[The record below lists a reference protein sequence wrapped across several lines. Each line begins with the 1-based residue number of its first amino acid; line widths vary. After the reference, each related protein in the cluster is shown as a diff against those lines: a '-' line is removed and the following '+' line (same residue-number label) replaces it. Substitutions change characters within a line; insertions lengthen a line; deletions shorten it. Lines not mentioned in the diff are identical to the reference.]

1 LLTAVSFFCALSLK
15 FAHFWFISL
24 PIFGKINFV
33 HIFSIV
39 SRLLTKGYLSRMA
52 LKSGVFFL
60 GLLISGFSLDLSA
73 GSVPTTRLP
82 KLRSA
87 AVLVK
92 DQRSGE
98 LLMVKQADVA
108 MPIASLTKLMTAMV
122 VLDAHLDMDKA
133 ITIEEADKD
142 RLRNSHS
149 HLLIGTQLTRRE
161 ALLVALMASENRAA
175 RALGRTF
182 PGGVHALVTGM
193 NEKAKALGLSE
204 TKFED
209 PAGLSDGN
217 VSSAHDLSKIV
228 EAACGYPLIGM
239 YSTEPKAT
247 IQSGR
252 MQLHFVNTNA
262 LVRNPHWQIGLS
274 KTGYIE
280 EAGRCLVM
288 QTQLAQRP
296 VLMVLLNS
304 TGKNSR
310 LGDANRIKQW
320 LEGPQTSRKSRK

>member
-1 LLTAVSFFCALSLK
+1 MTLK
-15 FAHFWFISL
+15 SRIISL
-24 PIFGKINFV
+24 V
-33 HIFSIV
+33 
-39 SRLLTKGYLSRMA
+39 LL
-52 LKSGVFFL
+52 V
-60 GLLISGFSLDLSA
+60 SGFSFNLSA
-73 GSVPTTRLP
+73 GPIAATPLP

-92 DQRSGE
+92 DQRTGE
-98 LLMVKQADVA
+98 FLMVKRADVA

-122 VLDAHLDMDKA
+122 VLDAHLDMDQV
-133 ITIEEADKD
+133 ITVEEADKD

-149 HLLIGTQLTRRE
+149 HLQIGTKLTRRE

-182 PGGVHALVTGM
+182 PGGIQALVKAM
-193 NEKAKALGLSE
+193 NNKAKALGLSE

-209 PAGLSDGN
+209 PAGLSDSN
-217 VSSAHDLSKIV
+217 VSSAQDLSKIV
-228 EAACGYPLIGM
+228 EAACGYPLICM
-239 YSTEPKAT
+239 YSTETETT
-247 IQSGR
+247 IRSGKR
-252 MQLHFVNTNA
+252 TLHFMNTNA
-262 LVRNPHWQIGLS
+262 LVRNPNWQIGLS

-288 QTQLAQRP
+288 QTQVGQRP

-320 LEGPQTSRKSRK
+320 LEGPPPKPSRKPHR

>member
-1 LLTAVSFFCALSLK
+1 MNLRPGILLLTLLVSL
-15 FAHFWFISL
+15 
-24 PIFGKINFV
+24 
-33 HIFSIV
+33 
-39 SRLLTKGYLSRMA
+39 
-52 LKSGVFFL
+52 
-60 GLLISGFSLDLSA
+60 FSLDLNA
-73 GSVPTTRLP
+73 GSVAALRLP

-92 DQRSGE
+92 DQSTGE
-98 LLMVKQADVA
+98 FLVEKHADVA

-122 VLDAHLDMDKA
+122 ILDAHMDMDQV
-133 ITIEEADKD
+133 ISIRETDKD

-182 PGGVHALVTGM
+182 PGGLPALVSAM
-193 NEKAKALGLSE
+193 NEKARALRLND

-217 VSSAHDLSKIV
+217 VSSARDLSKMV
-228 EAACGYPLIGM
+228 DAACGYPLIGL
-239 YSTEPKAT
+239 YSTMPETT
-247 IQSGR
+247 IRSGKKSLR
-252 MQLHFVNTNA
+252 FVNTNA
-262 LVRNPHWQIGLS
+262 LVRNSSWEIGLS

-288 QTQLAQRP
+288 QTQLAERR

-304 TGKNSR
+304 TGKNTR
-310 LGDANRIKQW
+310 LGDANRIRQW
-320 LEGPQTSRKSRK
+320 LEKSM

>member
-1 LLTAVSFFCALSLK
+1 
-15 FAHFWFISL
+15 
-24 PIFGKINFV
+24 
-33 HIFSIV
+33 
-39 SRLLTKGYLSRMA
+39 
-52 LKSGVFFL
+52 
-60 GLLISGFSLDLSA
+60 
-73 GSVPTTRLP
+73 
-82 KLRSA
+82 
-87 AVLVK
+87 VLVK

-98 LLMVKQADVA
+98 FLVSKQADVA

-122 VLDAHLDMDKA
+122 ILDAHLDMDKV

-142 RLRNSHS
+142 TLRNSHS
-149 HLLIGTQLTRRE
+149 HLFIGTQLTRRE

-182 PGGVHALVTGM
+182 PGGVPALVRAM
-193 NEKAKALGLSE
+193 NEKAKALGLNE

-217 VSSAHDLSKIV
+217 VSSARNLSRLV
-228 EAACGYPLIGM
+228 ETACGYPLIGM
-239 YSTEPKAT
+239 YSTQPETT
-247 IQSGR
+247 IRTGR
-252 MQLHFVNTNA
+252 KQLRFVNTNA
-262 LVRNPHWQIGLS
+262 LVRNPRWQIGLS

-304 TGKNSR
+304 IGKNTR
-310 LGDANRIKQW
+310 LGDANRIRQW
-320 LEGPQTSRKSRK
+320 LEGPKPSRKSQK

>member
-1 LLTAVSFFCALSLK
+1 MKEYWNRMTLRSG
-15 FAHFWFISL
+15 
-24 PIFGKINFV
+24 IF
-33 HIFSIV
+33 
-39 SRLLTKGYLSRMA
+39 L
-52 LKSGVFFL
+52 L
-60 GLLISGFSLDLSA
+60 GLLISGFSLNLSA
-73 GSVPTTRLP
+73 GSIPTTHPP

-98 LLMVKQADVA
+98 LLMVKQANVA

-149 HLLIGTQLTRRE
+149 HLMVGTQLTRRE

-182 PGGVHALVTGM
+182 PGGIQALVKAM
-193 NEKAKALGLSE
+193 NDKAKALGLSE

-228 EAACGYPLIGM
+228 DAACGYPLICM
-239 YSTEPKAT
+239 YSTEAKTT
-247 IQSGR
+247 IQSGKR
-252 MQLHFVNTNA
+252 KLQFVNTNA

-280 EAGRCLVM
+280 ESGRCLVM

-304 TGKNSR
+304 NGKNSR

-320 LEGPQTSRKSRK
+320 LEGPQPKQKSHR

>member
-1 LLTAVSFFCALSLK
+1 MTLRFRIVLLGWML
-15 FAHFWFISL
+15 
-24 PIFGKINFV
+24 
-33 HIFSIV
+33 
-39 SRLLTKGYLSRMA
+39 
-52 LKSGVFFL
+52 
-60 GLLISGFSLDLSA
+60 SGFSLSLSA
-73 GSVPTTRLP
+73 GSIPATKLP
-82 KLRSA
+82 RLRSA

-98 LLMVKQADVA
+98 FLVSKQANVA

-122 VLDAHLDMDKA
+122 ILDAHLDMNQV

-142 RLRNSHS
+142 TLRNSHS
-149 HLLIGTQLTRRE
+149 HLFIGIQLTRRE

-182 PGGVHALVTGM
+182 PGGVPALVRAM

-204 TKFED
+204 TRFED

-217 VSSAHDLSKIV
+217 VSSAHNLSKIV
-228 EAACGYPLIGM
+228 ESACGYPLIGM
-239 YSTEPKAT
+239 YSTQPETT
-247 IQSGR
+247 IRTGR
-252 MQLHFVNTNA
+252 RQLRFVNTNA

-304 TGKNSR
+304 TGKNTR
-310 LGDANRIKQW
+310 LGDANRIRQW
-320 LEGPQTSRKSRK
+320 LEGPKPSHKSRK

>member
-1 LLTAVSFFCALSLK
+1 MTSRFRIVLLGWVLLGFCLS
-15 FAHFWFISL
+15 
-24 PIFGKINFV
+24 
-33 HIFSIV
+33 
-39 SRLLTKGYLSRMA
+39 
-52 LKSGVFFL
+52 
-60 GLLISGFSLDLSA
+60 LSA
-73 GSVPTTRLP
+73 GSIPTTRLP
-82 KLRSA
+82 KLHSA

-98 LLMVKQADVA
+98 FLVSKQADVA

-122 VLDAHLDMDKA
+122 ILDAHLDMDKV

-149 HLLIGTQLTRRE
+149 HLYIGTQLTRRE

-182 PGGVHALVTGM
+182 PGGVPALVRAM

-204 TKFED
+204 TRFED

-217 VSSAHDLSKIV
+217 VSSARNLSRLV
-228 EAACGYPLIGM
+228 ETACGYPLIGM
-239 YSTEPKAT
+239 YSTQPETT
-247 IQSGR
+247 IRTGR
-252 MQLHFVNTNA
+252 KQLRFVNTNA
-262 LVRNPHWQIGLS
+262 LVRNPRWQIGLS

-304 TGKNSR
+304 TGKNTR
-310 LGDANRIKQW
+310 LGDANRIRQW
-320 LEGPQTSRKSRK
+320 LEGPKPSRKSQK

>member
-1 LLTAVSFFCALSLK
+1 MC
-15 FAHFWFISL
+15 
-24 PIFGKINFV
+24 
-33 HIFSIV
+33 
-39 SRLLTKGYLSRMA
+39 LTKEYFLFMTLRFRIILLGWIL
-52 LKSGVFFL
+52 L
-60 GLLISGFSLDLSA
+60 GLFLSLSA
-73 GSVPTTRLP
+73 GSIPTTRLP
-82 KLRSA
+82 KLYSA

-98 LLMVKQADVA
+98 FLVSKQADVA
-108 MPIASLTKLMTAMV
+108 MPIASLTKLMTAMII
-122 VLDAHLDMDKA
+122 LDAHLDMDKV

-142 RLRNSHS
+142 TLRNSHS
-149 HLLIGTQLTRRE
+149 HLFIGTQLARRD
-161 ALLVALMASENRAA
+161 ALLVALMSSENRAA

-182 PGGVHALVTGM
+182 PGGVPALVRAM
-193 NEKAKALGLSE
+193 NEKAKALGLNE
-204 TKFED
+204 TRFED

-217 VSSAHDLSKIV
+217 VSSARNLSKLV
-228 EAACGYPLIGM
+228 ETACGYPLIGM
-239 YSTEPKAT
+239 YSTQPETT
-247 IQSGR
+247 IRTGR
-252 MQLHFVNTNA
+252 KQLRFVNTNA

-304 TGKNSR
+304 TGKNTR

-320 LEGPQTSRKSRK
+320 LEGPQTSRKSPK

>member
-1 LLTAVSFFCALSLK
+1 MTLRFRTVLLG
-15 FAHFWFISL
+15 WI
-24 PIFGKINFV
+24 
-33 HIFSIV
+33 
-39 SRLLTKGYLSRMA
+39 LL
-52 LKSGVFFL
+52 
-60 GLLISGFSLDLSA
+60 GFSLSLSA
-73 GSVPTTRLP
+73 GSIPTTRLP
-82 KLRSA
+82 KLHSA

-98 LLMVKQADVA
+98 FLVYKQADVA

-122 VLDAHLDMDKA
+122 ILDAHLDMDKV

-142 RLRNSHS
+142 TLRNSHS
-149 HLLIGTQLTRRE
+149 HLFIGTQLTRRE

-182 PGGVHALVTGM
+182 PGGVPALVRAM

-204 TKFED
+204 TRFED

-217 VSSAHDLSKIV
+217 VSSAHNLSKLV
-228 EAACGYPLIGM
+228 ETACGYPLIGM
-239 YSTEPKAT
+239 YSTQPETT
-247 IQSGR
+247 IRTGR
-252 MQLHFVNTNA
+252 KQLRFVNTNA
-262 LVRNPHWQIGLS
+262 LVRNPRWQIGLS

-280 EAGRCLVM
+280 ESGRCLVM

-304 TGKNSR
+304 TGKNTR
-310 LGDANRIKQW
+310 LGDANRIRQW
-320 LEGPQTSRKSRK
+320 LEGPKPSRKSQK

>member
-1 LLTAVSFFCALSLK
+1 
-15 FAHFWFISL
+15 
-24 PIFGKINFV
+24 
-33 HIFSIV
+33 
-39 SRLLTKGYLSRMA
+39 
-52 LKSGVFFL
+52 
-60 GLLISGFSLDLSA
+60 
-73 GSVPTTRLP
+73 
-82 KLRSA
+82 
-87 AVLVK
+87 VK

-98 LLMVKQADVA
+98 FLVYKQADVA

-122 VLDAHLDMDKA
+122 VLDAHLDMDKV

-142 RLRNSHS
+142 TLRNSHS
-149 HLLIGTQLTRRE
+149 HLFIGTQLTRRE

-182 PGGVHALVTGM
+182 PGGVPALVRAM

-204 TKFED
+204 TRFED

-217 VSSAHDLSKIV
+217 VSSAHNLSKLV
-228 EAACGYPLIGM
+228 EIACGYPLIGM
-239 YSTEPKAT
+239 YSTQPETT

-252 MQLHFVNTNA
+252 RRQLRFVNTNA
-262 LVRNPHWQIGLS
+262 LVRNPRWQIGLS

-304 TGKNSR
+304 TGKNTR
-310 LGDANRIKQW
+310 LGDANRIRQW
-320 LEGPQTSRKSRK
+320 LEGPKPSHKSRK